1 MNSAGRQSVFAI
13 VLAAGSASRYG
24 RSKQLEDFKGMS
36 LVRHATELAHEVCG
50 DNTILVTGH
59 KSAAVARAAGDAARF
74 LVVNDRYAEGMGS
87 SIAVAA
93 KVVSHAADGIL
104 LMLADQPLITA
115 SHLRELRDTWNG
127 ADDEIVATSFAGRMG
142 PPVLFPRKTFPALAQ
157 LSGDH
162 GARGVLRDAR
172 FNMKTIK
179 FEDARVDIDTPEDLA
194 ALNVG
199 ARPSARRS

>member
-1 MNSAGRQSVFAI
+1 MKSADRQSVFAI

-24 RSKQLEDFKGMS
+24 RSKQLENFKGRS
-36 LVRHATELAHEVCG
+36 LVQHATELAREVCG

-59 KSAAVARAAGDAARF
+59 NSAAVAKAAGNAARF
-74 LVVNDRYAEGMGS
+74 LVVNDRYAEGMGG
-87 SIAVAA
+87 SIAVATKA
-93 KVVSHAADGIL
+93 VSHAADGIL

-115 SHLRELRDTWNG
+115 SHLRELRDTWSG
-127 ADDEIVATSFAGRMG
+127 TDDEIVATSFAGTMG
-142 PPVLFPRKTFPALAQ
+142 PPVLFPPGAFPALAE

-162 GARGVLRDAR
+162 GAHRVLQDVR
-172 FNMKTIK
+172 FTVKTVE

>member
-1 MNSAGRQSVFAI
+1 VNSAGPQSVFAI

-36 LVRHATELAHEVCG
+36 LVRHAAELARDVCG

-59 KSAAVARAAGDAARF
+59 DSAAVTGAAGNAARF
-74 LVVNDRYAEGMGS
+74 LVVNDRYAEGMGG

-93 KVVSHAADGIL
+93 KAVSHAADGIL

-115 SHLRELRDTWNG
+115 SHLRALRNYWSG

-142 PPVLFPRKTFPALAQ
+142 PPVLFPPGSFGHLTKLT
-157 LSGDH
+157 GDK
-162 GARGVLRDAR
+162 GARDVLDNAR
-172 FNMKTIK
+172 FNVKVVG
-179 FEDARVDIDTPEDLA
+179 FEDARVDIDTPTDLA
-194 ALNVG
+194 TLEERQRHV
-199 ARPSARRS
+199 PRRK